1 MSAKKK
7 EETIEIKTLKVIAN
21 VEETMKLL
29 KEIYEEHPSNPIGS
43 IISAQELTLLELRKY
58 HRS

>member
-1 MSAKKK
+1 MIAKKK
-7 EETIEIKTLKVIAN
+7 EETTEIKTLRVITN

-29 KEIYEEHPSNPIGS
+29 KEIYEKYPSNQIGS

-58 HRS
+58 SKS